1 MFVDSLMG
9 YEKNLLANSS
19 FFKESPKGQKNA
31 TKSLLMFY
39 PSLHKLHVLC
49 AYSDRINSSLH
60 ASTLQA
66 LKITKN

>member
-1 MFVDSLMG
+1 
-9 YEKNLLANSS
+9 
-19 FFKESPKGQKNA
+19 
-31 TKSLLMFY
+31 MFY

-66 LKITKN
+66 LKITKKPKWTAHRPVAAGLSHRSILYLII